1 MKVFLFLFALSPLN
15 GEQRWAEEP
24 SSVFVNPGGSTVL
37 SCVIT
42 DKGGDC
48 RWEKRTLGGL
58 SVPVGI
64 YPGKYEWAGDTEE
77 GDCSLRIREADYHYD
92 NGRWVCQV
100 TASSFKDTDTL
111 ISREATVSVRGQFSF
126 IRLVWVQVCFSG
138 EIQHKKMMRDQKHF

>member
-1 MKVFLFLFALSPLN
+1 MKVFLFLLALSPLN

-111 ISREATVSVRGQFSF
+111 ISREATVSVRG
-126 IRLVWVQVCFSG
+126 
-138 EIQHKKMMRDQKHF
+138 